1 MNFQKQQKLKYS
13 SNDSTL
19 ILVTKFPTKG
29 VSKTRLYP
37 VIGEDNAYLLARAML
52 TDLLNSFSSI
62 PARKILYVP
71 HQSQSIAADFCKEC
85 SPLWDQ
91 WTVQPMPIEEDTSTL
106 TLSDLSRLLS
116 HALRLLFN
124 RSTLHTLLLP
134 LSPLPLFPSFSSIF
148 SLLLSITLSSML
160 KLFD

>member
-1 MNFQKQQKLKYS
+1 MDLNERQKLKCS

-37 VIGEDNAYLLARAML
+37 AIGKDNAYQLAKVML
-52 TDLLNSFSSI
+52 IDLLNSFSSI

-71 HQSQSIAADFCKEC
+71 HQSQSIAAEFCKGC
-85 SPLWDQ
+85 SPVWDQ
-91 WTVQPMPIEEDTSTL
+91 WSVQPMPIEEETSTL

-124 RSTLHTLLLP
+124 RST
-134 LSPLPLFPSFSSIF
+134 
-148 SLLLSITLSSML
+148 
-160 KLFD
+160 